1 MRLYEIPNEEYES
14 KDDLTVALA
23 EAITEVQD
31 LEKSCNDYRDEVAR
45 LEDEIVALK
54 EKNLQMLSMV
64 ATKVNEEPTETETT
78 EKLEISDVFK
88 EI

>member
-1 MRLYEIPNEEYES
+1 MRLYEIPNEEYNT

-23 EAITEVQD
+23 EAIAEVQD
-31 LEKSCNDYRDEVAR
+31 LEKSRDDYRDEVAR

-64 ATKVNEEPTETETT
+64 ATRVNEEPTEIEAS